1 MSDSSDA
8 TPTRKSSWV
17 TLLYYYLA
25 ALTGLVIVI
34 VGAIMAVN
42 SGVDAIFFEPP
53 EQSSTEQD
61 FYCYDCPNDRG
72 DALEDALKGALTA
85 GVGFPI
91 FLWHIRNARRKEEER
106 AS

>member
-1 MSDSSDA
+1 MSDGPEETQA
-8 TPTRKSSWV
+8 RKSSWV

-42 SGVDAIFFEPP
+42 SGVDAIFFEKPQPP
-53 EQSSTEQD
+53 AEQD

-72 DALEDALKGALTA
+72 DALEDAVKGALTA
-85 GVGFPI
+85 AVGFPI
-91 FLWHIRNARRKEEER
+91 FLWHIRNARRKEDER
-106 AS
+106 

>member
-1 MSDSSDA
+1 MSDSPEA
-8 TPTRKSSWV
+8 NQARKSSWV

-53 EQSSTEQD
+53 AQPSAEQNV
-61 FYCYDCPNDRG
+61 YCYDCPNDRG

-85 GVGFPI
+85 AVGFPI
-91 FLWHIRNARRKEEER
+91 FLWHIRNARRKEDER
-106 AS
+106 